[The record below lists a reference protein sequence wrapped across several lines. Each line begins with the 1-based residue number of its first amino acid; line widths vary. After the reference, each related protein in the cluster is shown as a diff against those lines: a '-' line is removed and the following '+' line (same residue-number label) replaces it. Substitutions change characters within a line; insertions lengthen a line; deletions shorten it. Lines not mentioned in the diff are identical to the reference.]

1 MPYQKKKPVN
11 MKPAPESY
19 IADIIEYR
27 DKKKVIKEKI
37 FVDSKPKKKLNNK
50 NKNKNSKK

>member
-1 MPYQKKKPVN
+1 MPYQKKKPVK

-37 FVDSKPKKKLNNK
+37 FVDNKPKKKLNNK
-50 NKNKNSKK
+50 NKNSKK

>member
-27 DKKKVIKEKI
+27 EKKKKINEKI
-37 FVDSKPKKKLNNK
+37 FVDNEPKKKLNKKKNNK
-50 NKNKNSKK
+50 SKK

>member
-19 IADIIEYR
+19 IADIIHYR

-50 NKNKNSKK
+50 NINSKK

>member
-1 MPYQKKKPVN
+1 MPYQKKKPVK
-11 MKPAPESY
+11 MKEAPESY
-19 IADIIEYR
+19 VADIIEYR

-50 NKNKNSKK
+50 NKNSKK

>member
-1 MPYQKKKPVN
+1 MPYRKKKPVN

-19 IADIIEYR
+19 IADIIQYR

-50 NKNKNSKK
+50 KKNSKK

>member
-50 NKNKNSKK
+50 NKNSKN